1 MIRRLLPLLAFIFLA
16 ALLYAGVRMNS
27 GKDTSAIPSPLIGKP
42 APVFSLPV
50 LGDATKKIGNKDLL
64 GKPYLLNV
72 WGSWCVNCR
81 EEHPQITALARSGKI
96 RVIGY
101 NYKDVPEDAQRWLD
115 QFGDPYSVVV
125 ADEDGSGAFDWG
137 IYGAPETYLVDGQG
151 IVRWKTVGPISEVVI
166 RDQIEPELAKM
177 SNKP

>member
-1 MIRRLLPLLAFIFLA
+1 VLRRLLPLAIFIVLA
-16 ALLYAGVRMNS
+16 ALLAVGIRMNA
-27 GKDTSAIPSPLIGKP
+27 GRDMSALPSPLIGKAAP
-42 APVFSLPV
+42 AFALPTLENPSRIV
-50 LGDATKKIGNKDLL
+50 RNADLR
-64 GKPYLLNV
+64 GAPYLLNV

-151 IVRWKTVGPISEVVI
+151 IVRWKTVGPISDDVI

-177 SNKP
+177 SAKP